1 MQLLFFIIL
10 HLVYLSLFLF
20 FILFFLIFF
29 NLFFFNFFKIYFF
42 IFYTL
47 NIYHFILGLFILF
60 FLFLSLFFVF
70 FPLHLFKKTIIQRLK
85 KMYFIVTIVALFH
98 SSAMLRISLTSYM
111 FLLTHDIYY
120 NLLAIISIFW
130 FMVIFLTRC
139 KKHVNNTYI
148 LILCVRKKN
157 SWPATRRVE

>member
-1 MQLLFFIIL
+1 
-10 HLVYLSLFLF
+10 
-20 FILFFLIFF
+20 
-29 NLFFFNFFKIYFF
+29 LFFFNFFKIYFF

-60 FLFLSLFFVF
+60 FFCFYLYFLYF

-98 SSAMLRISLTSYM
+98 SSAMLRINLTSYM